1 MSEKFNRVFTDAPW
15 EKKVGYCRVLKAGDH
30 VYVTGTAPVE
40 SGKTYAPGNGYEQA
54 KKCFEIIR
62 DSLAKI
68 DVPLSKVVRTRMFV
82 TDISKWQEYGR
93 AHAEFFS
100 EFPPTTSMLEVKGLI
115 DPEMLIEIEADAYVG
130 PT

>member
-1 MSEKFNRVFTDAPW
+1 MADGFKRVFTDAPW

-30 VYVTGTAPVE
+30 VYVTSTAAVE
-40 SGKTYAPGNGYEQA
+40 NGKTFAPGNGYEQA
-54 KKCFEIIR
+54 KKCFEIIS

-100 EFPPTTSMLEVKGLI
+100 EHPPTTSMLEVKGI
-115 DPEMLIEIEADAYVG
+115 D
-130 PT
+130 